1 MNATERKKRSRIA
14 ERLGLVATPR
24 GYVTPQAANVIQLDI
39 DQGNE
44 RINAEMK
51 EPKK

>member
-14 ERLGLVATPR
+14 ERLGLVAAPR
-24 GYVTPQAANVIQLDI
+24 GYVTLADAITMKYWIELSAKEI
-39 DQGNE
+39 D
-44 RINAEMK
+44 AEMK